1 MKKWICFSITL
12 FIGCFLIPNKAMA
25 LPYEIKWQENN
36 LCISIDDTDFE
47 GIYSVDYLNDNSDIY
62 ESVYDKTIASD
73 AYLLLINGGFLHNP
87 DILLRE
93 NGIIY
98 ISIEDLKLLDIEAT
112 IDEAKGTISLYYND
126 NLLVLEKKYN
136 IVTINKKS
144 YVPMRAVVEQFG
156 GEVKYIHDY
165 KKNICNKEQEYNFR
179 INLISIEMPDN
190 QSDFESY
197 TPQSGLEEIKKMSLV
212 EYKQIIDLLE
222 ERNQT
227 FTKDNPDYDPLS
239 VCYSGETLGRYYVY
253 RLEGFEEFPIFF
265 NKYTGA
271 VYGENPWTQMMTIAY
286 GFPDLSKLY

>member
-47 GIYSVDYLNDNSDIY
+47 GIYSVDYLNDNSEIY

-179 INLISIEMPDN
+179 INLIS
-190 QSDFESY
+190 
-197 TPQSGLEEIKKMSLV
+197 
-212 EYKQIIDLLE
+212 
-222 ERNQT
+222 
-227 FTKDNPDYDPLS
+227 
-239 VCYSGETLGRYYVY
+239 
-253 RLEGFEEFPIFF
+253 
-265 NKYTGA
+265 
-271 VYGENPWTQMMTIAY
+271 
-286 GFPDLSKLY
+286 KLYS